1 MKRAGVANGFAF
13 ARLVRVLARLVLA
26 LCAFGSFAAQAQLI
40 DRIDVV
46 PAANG
51 QAEIIVRFTVNV
63 LFQRSTAPGP
73 GRELRVFLRAGGID
87 GALQQR
93 DREVRRSDQSP
104 LVPRFTVS
112 YPESDS
118 SLMLL
123 FDAATPF
130 SARQGPDA
138 RSVSILVPVRPSA
151 GPVEGQAALK
161 PPASAL
167 PAEPQGTVRP
177 KEVEPRIPRN
187 VEEERARNAA
197 AGTPGAAQP
206 PGGAERSTLGPVPLA
221 QVESVAAQ
229 QLSNARAALDRND
242 PAAAIVFLNNLL
254 DLPSNAS
261 SAAAQEL
268 AGLARERSGDIAKA
282 RGEYE
287 LYLRLYPQG
296 EAAARVRARVA
307 ALEGVQAVAATSAI
321 AAAQAGLTQST
332 PWQISG
338 GISQNYYTGKSHIEI
353 LTPPPPGFL
362 AFTQQNLTTT
372 DQHALITN
380 LDLNARKRSETGVD
394 HRFVFRDT
402 YSANFL
408 PNQKD
413 TERLSTAYYEIGDR
427 AAGYQGR
434 VGRQS
439 GSFAVLGQFDG
450 IYAGYQVRPDI
461 RINAAAGVPVEYT
474 ASTSPIFQLI
484 RTIKSGSELAPVTP
498 LPYNRDF
505 WAASIEYQAKPEQV
519 GGNVYFV
526 QQRAEGY
533 VDRQAIGMEAR
544 YFDARRSGFML
555 LDYDVAI
562 RGLNIA
568 TFQGNMQFGTATN
581 VYFLADHRKSPFLQL
596 TNALS
601 AATSPTTSLPATNVT
616 EALLNTG
623 LSLSELRNW
632 ARDLAAESNLV
643 SAGVTHPLSQRWQI
657 GGDVNMSR
665 LSSSR
670 GAGAVPAQAGTEPT
684 RSYSGQLIGN
694 SVLFQNDSAVA
705 NLNIVHAPTL
715 RAKNLSLNH
724 VSTWLSKLRID
735 LALRYYTQVDSLNT
749 TLKRIS
755 PTMRVNYRWLNNLS
769 FEAEAGMEKSQQKD
783 ASGGTTD
790 SDRQYFY
797 LGYRWDFQ

>member
-1 MKRAGVANGFAF
+1 MSRNQEYLAAGRFFGT
-13 ARLVRVLARLVLA
+13 RLLA
-26 LCAFGSFAAQAQLI
+26 LFALSVGILLSFPARAQVI
-40 DRIDVV
+40 DRIDINQVS
-46 PAANG
+46 NG
-51 QAEIIVRFTVNV
+51 QVEILVRFNVNV
-63 LFQRSTAPGP
+63 IFQRATSTGP
-73 GRELRVFLRAGGID
+73 GRELRVFLRLGGLE
-87 GALQQR
+87 GAPQQR
-93 DREVRRSDQSP
+93 DREVRRSDQSA
-104 LVPRFTVS
+104 LAPRFVVS
-112 YPESDS
+112 YPEADN
-118 SLMLL
+118 SLLL
-123 FDAATPF
+123 QFDADTAF
-130 SARQGPDA
+130 NARQGPDA
-138 RSVSILVPVRPSA
+138 RSISVLLPARP
-151 GPVEGQAALK
+151 AASQPNEPALR
-161 PPASAL
+161 PPASTVQPDL
-167 PAEPQGTVRP
+167 PPVVRP
-177 KEVEPRIPRN
+177 KVVEPRIPRN
-187 VEEERARNAA
+187 VDEERARGAPA
-197 AGTPGAAQP
+197 TPPIGDQSAVARQP
-206 PGGAERSTLGPVPLA
+206 MEPVPLA
-221 QVESVAAQ
+221 KVEEVAAQ
-229 QLSNARAALDRND
+229 QLANARAAIARND

-254 DLPSNAS
+254 DLPANAS

-268 AGLARERSGDIAKA
+268 AGLARERNGDIAKA
-282 RGEYE
+282 RAEYE
-287 LYLRLYPQG
+287 LYLRLYPTG
-296 EAAARVRARVA
+296 EAVERIKARIAVLGTAQAASA
-307 ALEGVQAVAATSAI
+307 AVAAT
-321 AAAQAGLTQST
+321 AAQTGLTQST
-332 PWQISG
+332 PWQITG

-380 LDLNARKRSETGVD
+380 IDVNARKRSETGVD

-427 AAGYQGR
+427 AVGYQGR
-434 VGRQS
+434 IGRQS
-439 GSFAVLGQFDG
+439 ASFAILGQFDG
-450 IYAGYQVRPDI
+450 IYASYQVKPDI
-461 RINAAAGVPVEYT
+461 RVNAAAGVPVEYT
-474 ASTSPIFQLI
+474 ASTSPIFQLL
-484 RTIKSGSELAPVTP
+484 RAFKSDAQLAPITP
-498 LPYNRDF
+498 LPFNRSF
-505 WAASIEYQAKPEQV
+505 WAANVEYQAKPEQV

-526 QQRAEGY
+526 QQYAEGY
-533 VDRQAIGMEAR
+533 VDRQAIGLEAR

-568 TFQGNMQFGTATN
+568 TFQGNMILGTATN

-596 TNALS
+596 TSALS
-601 AATSPTTSLPATNVT
+601 AAVSPVTSFPATNVT

-623 LSLSELRNW
+623 LSVSDLRNW
-632 ARDLAAESNLV
+632 AKDLAAESNLV

-657 GGDVNMSR
+657 GADVNMSR

-670 GAGAVPAQAGTEPT
+670 GAGATPAQPGTEPT

-694 SVLFQNDSAVA
+694 SILFQNDSAVA

-724 VSTWLSKLRID
+724 VSTWLSKLRVD
-735 LALRYYTQVDSLNT
+735 LALRYYTQVDMLNT

-755 PTMRVNYRWLNNLS
+755 PTLRVNYRWLNNLS